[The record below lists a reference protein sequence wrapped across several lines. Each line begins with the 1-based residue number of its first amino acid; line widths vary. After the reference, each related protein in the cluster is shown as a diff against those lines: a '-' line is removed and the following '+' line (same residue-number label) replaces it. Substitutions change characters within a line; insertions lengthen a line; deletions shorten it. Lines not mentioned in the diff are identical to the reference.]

1 MLNILKF
8 FFGTKHERD
17 IKKIKPL
24 VEKINAF
31 EKKLEP
37 LSDKVLKEKTNF
49 FKKRLQKGEKL
60 ESVLPEAFAVV
71 REASKRTL
79 KLRHFDVQM
88 IGGFVLFQGKIAE
101 MKTGEG
107 KTLVATLTAYL
118 RALEEKGVHVVT
130 VNDHLAKRDAN
141 WMRPIYEF
149 LGLSVGYIVHD
160 LDPQTRKEMYTCDIT
175 YGTNNEFGFDYLRDN
190 MVDEI
195 GHKSQRE
202 HYFCIID
209 EVDSILIDEARTPL
223 IISGPSDSSVDKY
236 YQIDKII
243 PRLKEAQ
250 KDIKGKEVANT
261 GDFIIDIKDRN
272 LIITEDGVK
281 TVEKL
286 LSIKNL
292 FDVNNMEI
300 LHHVNQGLK
309 SHHLYKKNIDYIVEN
324 GEVVIIDEFTGRKMG
339 GRRFSDGLHQAIE
352 AKERVQILSENQTLA
367 SITFQNYFRMYS
379 VISGMTGTADTE
391 AIEFKKIYN
400 LEVVCI
406 PTNVSVARKDQNDK
420 VYRTEKEKFNAIS
433 KLVSQKHQ
441 KGVPILI
448 GTSSVENSEA
458 LSQIFKKN
466 RLPHEVLNAK
476 NHEREAIITTKAGEK
491 HSITIATNMAGRGT
505 DIKLGKG
512 VKELGGLLVI
522 GSERHESRRIDN
534 QLRGR
539 SGRQGDPGESIF
551 YLSLEDDLMKR
562 FGSEKLSNIML
573 RLGMEE
579 GQEIE
584 NPIISRAIR
593 GAQKKVEGI
602 NFEIRKYL
610 LEYDDV
616 MNKQR
621 VYIYKERNEILK
633 GEHLIKK
640 IEDYFDESLTHQFY
654 LFSNK
659 SEKTSENLFEKS
671 KLYLEG
677 ALSIQFSM
685 ELNAFLKNSYYENED
700 ILFEYILKQYK
711 EKQKEH
717 PKDLINFIEKYV
729 LLQILDTKWKD
740 HLLQM
745 DHLKEGINLR
755 SYGEKKPLNEFKQE
769 GFKIFKAML
778 SAIHQ
783 ESMEKLF
790 QVKAVKAP
798 TQMSSNY
805 DIHSEES
812 NKEIFSSNE
821 TRKQIANQ
829 KKNQVIN
836 PSKIGRNEPCYCQS
850 GKKYKYCHGKI

>member
-1 MLNILKF
+1 MLNILKL
-8 FFGTKHERD
+8 FFGSKHERD

-24 VEKINAF
+24 VKTINTF
-31 EKKLEP
+31 EKKLEA
-37 LSDKVLKEKTNF
+37 LSDKNLKEKTNL

-60 ESVLPEAFAVV
+60 KSILPEAFAVV

-88 IGGFVLFQGKIAE
+88 IGGFVLFEGKIAE

-118 RALEEKGVHVVT
+118 RALKGKGVHIVT

-160 LDPQTRKEMYTCDIT
+160 LDPQTRKEMYACDIT

-236 YQIDKII
+236 YQIDKVI

-250 KDIKGKEVANT
+250 KDEKGKEIANT

-281 TVEKL
+281 TIEKL
-286 LSIKNL
+286 LGIKNL

-309 SHHLYKKNIDYIVEN
+309 AHHIYKKNIDYIVEN
-324 GEVVIIDEFTGRKMG
+324 GEVVIIDEFTGRKMQ

-433 KLVSQKHQ
+433 KLVSEKHQ

-491 HSITIATNMAGRGT
+491 HAITIATNMAGRGT

-562 FGSEKLSNIML
+562 FGSERLSNIML

-584 NPIISRAIR
+584 NPIISRAIK

-621 VYIYKERNEILK
+621 VYIYKERSEILK

-640 IEDYFDESLTHQFY
+640 IEDYFDQSLADQFY

-659 SEKTSENLFEKS
+659 DEKTSENLFEKS

-677 ALSIQFSM
+677 ALSIRFPM
-685 ELNAFLKNSYYENED
+685 ELSAFLKNTYYQNED
-700 ILFEYILKQYK
+700 ILFEYILEQYK

-717 PKDLINFIEKYV
+717 PEDLIKFIEKYV

-755 SYGEKKPLNEFKQE
+755 SYGEKKPLNEFKKE
-769 GFKIFKAML
+769 GFKIFKTML
-778 SAIHQ
+778 NAIHQ

-798 TQMSSNY
+798 TQINSNY
-805 DIHSEES
+805 NIHSEES

-821 TRKQIANQ
+821 TKKQVANQ
-829 KKNQVIN
+829 KQNQVIN

-850 GKKYKYCHGKI
+850 GKKYKHCHGKV